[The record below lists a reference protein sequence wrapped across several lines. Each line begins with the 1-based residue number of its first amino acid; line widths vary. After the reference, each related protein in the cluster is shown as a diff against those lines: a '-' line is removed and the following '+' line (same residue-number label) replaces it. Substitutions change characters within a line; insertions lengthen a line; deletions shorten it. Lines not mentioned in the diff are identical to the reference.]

1 MLSSRRQASSRRGC
15 VSGYNSPVDTNQT
28 LYPFATFIITTGR
41 ARKNHFMNVFYEE
54 EGTFK
59 VGAVLADNTTSLQ
72 VEAPH
77 GKRAKI
83 KAASVLLRFDAPPLS
98 EFMDLAQKTADGLD
112 PNFLWE
118 CCESEAEFASD
129 VLAADYFGHVAS
141 PEEAAAVLIRL
152 HSAPMYFYK
161 KGRGRYKAAPSKALE
176 AALASQEKKRRQ
188 AEQQIRYVQLLN
200 TFTLPEEFRPLLVN
214 LLYRPDKSTV
224 EWKALDAA
232 CAATKLSVP
241 RLLEKC
247 GAIPSTCDYHIN
259 RFLLEHFPEGTGFG
273 ALDTS
278 DGLQDPIDLPIA
290 NVAAFSIDDA
300 TTTEIDDAFSVTPL
314 TLGSFRIGIHIAVP
328 TLGVTPGSFLDTVAA
343 QRLSTI
349 YLPGKKITMLPEAVI
364 HHYTLGEER
373 LCPALSMYLDVAD
386 DFTVIAT
393 NSRIEKVQVAANLRH
408 DVLEAHFNEDTL
420 AAGNLDYPFGKE
432 LVALWNFACK
442 MEAFRGKTNDSNNE
456 KIDYSFNV
464 ENDRVTISERRRGS
478 PIDKVVSELMIYV
491 NTIWGKQLADSGIAG
506 IYRSQGGGKVRIS
519 TSPAPHQG
527 LGVSQYA
534 WISSPM
540 RRYVD
545 FINQRQL
552 VALLRREVPPY
563 TRESE
568 SLRTSMRDFEAAYE
582 VYGDFQRSME
592 RYWCLRW
599 LLQENINT
607 TGAQVIKENL
617 VKLDHLPLVARV
629 ASLPEVPPETN
640 IEVEISQVD
649 LLELTFSTKFLRK
662 LEA

>member
-1 MLSSRRQASSRRGC
+1 
-15 VSGYNSPVDTNQT
+15 
-28 LYPFATFIITTGR
+28 
-41 ARKNHFMNVFYEE
+41 MNVFYEE

-59 VGAVLADNTTSLQ
+59 VGAILADNTTSLQ

-98 EFMDLAQKTADGLD
+98 EFMDLAQKTAEDLD

-118 CCESEAEFASD
+118 CCESEAEFAGD
-129 VLAADYFGHVAS
+129 TLAADYFGHAAT

-161 KGRGRYKAAPSKALE
+161 KGRGRYKAAPPRALE
-176 AALASQEKKRRQ
+176 AALASQEKRRRQ
-188 AEQQIRYVQLLN
+188 AEQQAYYAQLLN
-200 TFTLPEEFRPLLVN
+200 AFILPEEFRSRLSS

-232 CAATKLSVP
+232 CNATKLSVS

-247 GAIPSTCDYHIN
+247 GAIPSTHDYHVN
-259 RFLLEHFPEGTGFG
+259 RFLLEHFPEGPGFG
-273 ALDTS
+273 EVDAGELT
-278 DGLQDPIDLPIA
+278 DPEDLPVA
-290 NVAAFSIDDA
+290 DVAAFSIDDA

-314 TLGSFRIGIHIAVP
+314 TLGSFRVGIHIAIP
-328 TLGVTPGSFLDTVAA
+328 TLGIAPGSLWDTVAS
-343 QRLSTI
+343 QRLSTVYI
-349 YLPGKKITMLPEAVI
+349 PGSKITMLPDAVI
-364 HHYTLGEER
+364 QHYTLREGG
-373 LCPALSMYLDVAD
+373 LCPALSMYLDVTD
-386 DFTVIAT
+386 DFTVIAV
-393 NSRIEKVQVAANLRH
+393 NSRIERVKVAVNLRH
-408 DVLEAHFNEDTL
+408 DTLEERFNESAL
-420 AAGNLDYPFGKE
+420 AGGSIDHPFGNE
-432 LVALWNFACK
+432 LLALWNLACK
-442 MEAFRGKTNDSNNE
+442 MEALRGKANDSNNE
-456 KIDYSFNV
+456 RIDYSFHV
-464 ENDRVTISERRRGS
+464 KDDRITISQRRRGS

-491 NTIWGKQLADSGIAG
+491 NAEWGKQLADSGIAG
-506 IYRSQGGGKVRIS
+506 IYRSQGGGKVRMS

-545 FINQRQL
+545 FVNQRQL
-552 VALLRREVPPY
+552 VALLRGEIPPY

-568 SLRTSMRDFEAAYE
+568 SLQTFMRDFEAAYE

-599 LLQENINT
+599 LLQEKIEI
-607 TGAQVIKENL
+607 TGAQVLKENL
-617 VKLDHLPLVARV
+617 VKLDHLPLVTRV
-629 ASLPEVPPETN
+629 SSLPDMPPETY
-640 IEVEISQVD
+640 IELEISGID
-649 LLELTFSTKFLRK
+649 LLELTFNARFLRK
-662 LEA
+662 LQA

>member
-1 MLSSRRQASSRRGC
+1 
-15 VSGYNSPVDTNQT
+15 
-28 LYPFATFIITTGR
+28 
-41 ARKNHFMNVFYEE
+41 MNVFYEE

-77 GKRAKI
+77 GRRAKI
-83 KAASVLLRFDAPPLS
+83 KAASVLLRFDAPSLS
-98 EFMDLAQKTADGLD
+98 EFMDLAQKTAEHLD

-129 VLAADYFGHVAS
+129 TLAADYFGHIAT

-176 AALASQEKKRRQ
+176 AALASQEKRRRQ
-188 AEQQIRYVQLLN
+188 AEQQAYYAQLLSV
-200 TFTLPEEFRPLLVN
+200 FSLPEEFKPQLSS
-214 LLYRPDKSTV
+214 LLYRPDKNTV

-232 CAATKLSVP
+232 CNATKLSVS

-247 GAIPSTCDYHIN
+247 GAIPSTHDYHVN
-259 RFLLEHFPEGTGFG
+259 RFLLEHFPDGPGFG
-273 ALDTS
+273 ELDA
-278 DGLQDPIDLPIA
+278 GELIDPADMPVA
-290 NVAAFSIDDA
+290 DVAAFSIDDI
-300 TTTEIDDAFSVTPL
+300 TTTEIDDAFSVMPL
-314 TLGSFRIGIHIAVP
+314 TLGSFRVGIHIAIP
-328 TLGVTPGSFLDTVAA
+328 TLGIAPGSLWDTVAS
-343 QRLSTI
+343 QRLSTVYI
-349 YLPGKKITMLPEAVI
+349 PGSKITMLPEAVI
-364 HHYTLGEER
+364 QHYTLREGH

-393 NSRIEKVQVAANLRH
+393 NSRIERVKIAANLRH
-408 DVLEAHFNEDTL
+408 DTLEEHFNESTL
-420 AAGNLDYPFGKE
+420 AEGSLDHPLGNE
-432 LVALWNFACK
+432 LLALWNLACK
-442 MEAFRGKTNDSNNE
+442 MEALRGKTNDSNNE
-456 KIDYSFNV
+456 RIDYSFNV
-464 ENDRVTISERRRGS
+464 KDDHITIGQRRRGS

-491 NTIWGKQLADSGIAG
+491 NAEWGKQLADSGIAG
-506 IYRSQGGGKVRIS
+506 IYRSQGGGKVRMS

-552 VALLRREVPPY
+552 VALLRGEIPPY

-568 SLRTSMRDFEAAYE
+568 SLQTFMRDFEAAYE
-582 VYGDFQRSME
+582 IYGDFQRSME

-599 LLQENINT
+599 LLQEKIEI
-607 TGAQVIKENL
+607 TGAQVLKENL
-617 VKLDHLPLVARV
+617 VKLDHLPLITRIC
-629 ASLPEVPPETN
+629 SLPDMPPETN
-640 IEVEISQVD
+640 MEVEISQID
-649 LLELTFSTKFLRK
+649 LLELTFNARFLRR
-662 LEA
+662 LQA

>member
-1 MLSSRRQASSRRGC
+1 
-15 VSGYNSPVDTNQT
+15 
-28 LYPFATFIITTGR
+28 
-41 ARKNHFMNVFYEE
+41 MNVFYEE

-83 KAASVLLRFDAPPLS
+83 KAASVLLRFDAPSLT
-98 EFMDLAQKTADGLD
+98 EFMDLAQKAAEGLD

-118 CCESEAEFASD
+118 CCESEAEFESD
-129 VLAADYFGHVAS
+129 ALAADYFGHSAT

-161 KGRGRYKAAPSKALE
+161 KGRGRYKAAPPKALE

-188 AEQQIRYVQLLN
+188 AEQQARYVELLN
-200 TFTLPEEFRPLLVN
+200 AFTLPEEFKPALFN
-214 LLYRPDKSTV
+214 LLYRPDKNTM
-224 EWKALDAA
+224 EWKALDAVCSA
-232 CAATKLSVP
+232 SKLSVSQ
-241 RLLEKC
+241 LLQKC
-247 GAIPSTCDYHIN
+247 GAIPSTHDYHLD

-273 ALDTS
+273 AFDNAALDA
-278 DGLQDPIDLPIA
+278 PIDLP
-290 NVAAFSIDDA
+290 VADVTAFSIDDA
-300 TTTEIDDAFSVTPL
+300 TTTEMDDAFSVTPL

-328 TLGVTPGSFLDTVAA
+328 TLGIALDSPLDAIAA
-343 QRLSTI
+343 KRLSTVYI
-349 YLPGKKITMLPEAVI
+349 PGSKITMLPESVI
-364 HHYTLGEER
+364 RHYTLAENR

-386 DFTVIAT
+386 DFTVTAT
-393 NSRIEKVQVAANLRH
+393 TTRIEQVRIAANLRS
-408 DVLEAHFNEDTL
+408 DVLQEHFNESTL
-420 AAGNLDYPFGKE
+420 AGGKVDHPFGKE
-432 LVALWNFACK
+432 LLALWNFACK
-442 MEAFRGKTNDSNNE
+442 MEAFRGKNNDSNNE
-456 KIDYSFNV
+456 RIDYNFSI
-464 ENDRVTISERRRGS
+464 DDGRISITERRRGS

-491 NTIWGKQLADSGIAG
+491 NAEWGKQLADSGVAG
-506 IYRSQGGGKVRIS
+506 IYRSQGGGKVRMS

-552 VALLRREVPPY
+552 VALLRGETPPF

-568 SLRTSMRDFEAAYE
+568 SLHMFMRNFETTYE

-599 LLQENINT
+599 LLQEEVVT
-607 TGAQVIKENL
+607 AEAQVLKENL
-617 VKLDHLPLVARV
+617 VKLDRLPLVARV
-629 ASLPEVPPETN
+629 ASLPELPPETN
-640 IEVEISQVD
+640 VEVEISNID
-649 LLELTFSTKFLRK
+649 LLELTFNIKFLHK
-662 LEA
+662 LQA

>member
-1 MLSSRRQASSRRGC
+1 
-15 VSGYNSPVDTNQT
+15 
-28 LYPFATFIITTGR
+28 
-41 ARKNHFMNVFYEE
+41 MNVFYEE

-59 VGAVLADNTTSLQ
+59 VGAILADNTTSLQ

-83 KAASVLLRFDAPPLS
+83 KAAAVLLRFDAPSLS
-98 EFMDLAQKTADGLD
+98 EFMDLAQKTADDLD

-118 CCESEAEFASD
+118 CCEREAEFASNA
-129 VLAADYFGHVAS
+129 LAADYFGRAAS

-188 AEQQIRYVQLLN
+188 AEQQARYVQLLD
-200 TFTLPEEFRPLLVN
+200 TFTLPEEFRPSLSD
-214 LLYRPDKSTV
+214 LLYRPDKNTV
-224 EWKALDAA
+224 EWKALDSVCTAS
-232 CAATKLSVP
+232 KLSVSK
-241 RLLEKC
+241 LLEKC
-247 GAIPSTCDYHIN
+247 GAIPSTHDYHVN

-273 ALDTS
+273 AFDAAGELN
-278 DGLQDPIDLPIA
+278 DPVDLPIA
-290 NVAAFSIDDA
+290 DVTAFSIDDA

-328 TLGVTPGSFLDTVAA
+328 TLGITSGSFLDTVAA
-343 QRLSTI
+343 RRLSTV
-349 YLPGKKITMLPEAVI
+349 YLPGNKITMLPEAVI
-364 HHYTLGEER
+364 QHYTLGEER
-373 LCPALSMYLDVAD
+373 LCLALSMYLDVAD
-386 DFTVIAT
+386 DFTVIDT
-393 NSRIEKVQVAANLRH
+393 NSRIERVKVVANLRH
-408 DVLEAHFNEDTL
+408 DTLEQHFNESTVVR
-420 AAGNLDYPFGKE
+420 GNLDHPFGKE
-432 LVALWNFACK
+432 LLALWNFACRR
-442 MEAFRGKTNDSNNE
+442 EAFRGKASDSNNE
-456 KIDYSFNV
+456 KIDYGFHV
-464 ENDRVTISERRRGS
+464 ENDRIAISERRRGS

-491 NTIWGKQLADSGIAG
+491 NTEWGKQLADSGVAG

-552 VALLRREVPPY
+552 VALLRGETPPY
-563 TRESE
+563 IRESE
-568 SLRTSMRDFEAAYE
+568 SLKTSMRDFEAAYE
-582 VYGDFQRSME
+582 IYGDFQRGME

-599 LLQENINT
+599 LLQENINI
-607 TGAQVIKENL
+607 TGAQILKENL

-629 ASLPEVPPETN
+629 PSLPDVAPETN
-640 IEVEISQVD
+640 VEVEISQID
-649 LLELTFSTKFLRK
+649 LLELTFNAKFLRK
-662 LEA
+662 LET